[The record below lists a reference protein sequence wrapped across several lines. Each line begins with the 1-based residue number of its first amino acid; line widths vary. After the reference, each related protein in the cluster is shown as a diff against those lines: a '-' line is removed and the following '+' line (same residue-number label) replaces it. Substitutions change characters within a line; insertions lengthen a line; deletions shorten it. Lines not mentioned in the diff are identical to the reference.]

1 MSCLSVCRYIELVR
15 NLQPKQFLRDCH
27 LPELLVFARGT
38 DLHEHKLYKSGAIIL
53 QDKVSMSHLQRNL
66 MKCVCRYY

>member
-1 MSCLSVCRYIELVR
+1 M
-15 NLQPKQFLRDCH
+15 
-27 LPELLVFARGT
+27 FARGT

-66 MKCVCRYY
+66 MKCVSVLLEIVHLWSGIFDIYIAVLSTTDDDHL